1 VCSLGARA
9 PRAVVALRELAD
21 VGCWVSGRAH
31 TYCLIRSSRASSYAL
46 LSSVLDVMSV
56 SPAGIAAAVVAVAD
70 AVSAMG
76 SLARSLVP

>member
-1 VCSLGARA
+1 
-9 PRAVVALRELAD
+9 
-21 VGCWVSGRAH
+21 
-31 TYCLIRSSRASSYAL
+31 

-56 SPAGIAAAVVAVAD
+56 SPAGIAAVVVVAAD